1 MNEYWEAPVAEIEE
15 EEFPES
21 GRPGC
26 LSVFAVMLAA
36 GGIGYG
42 IVFGIL
48 GLNLM
53 VDEGRPALGALVT
66 LSAIPLAFVPAVVAV
81 GLWRMRVWAWWLTVI
96 FGSLGFGAA
105 SLSFVAAFLGTD
117 PMRALGFVMGP
128 LMGLMV
134 GVVVLAWFLRNRE
147 RFGQEEMVEVGDR
160 VEGGQA
166 DEENAL
172 VIFAVT
178 VMGCMTLICL
188 VGAVLAA
195 VFVFGFSIPFFR

>member
-1 MNEYWEAPVAEIEE
+1 MNEYWEMPAEDQPEL
-15 EEFPES
+15 EFEES

-53 VDEGRPALGALVT
+53 VGEGRPALGALVT
-66 LSAIPLAFVPAVVAV
+66 ISAIPLAFVPAVVAV
-81 GLWRMRVWAWWLTVI
+81 GLWRMRTWAWWLTVI
-96 FGSLGFGAA
+96 FGSLGLGAA
-105 SLSFVAAFLGTD
+105 SLSFVAAFLGAD

-147 RFGQEEMVEVGDR
+147 RFGQEAVVA
-160 VEGGQA
+160 EGERAGQA
-166 DEENAL
+166 SEENAL

-188 VGAVLAA
+188 VGAALAA
-195 VFVFGFSIPFFR
+195 VFLFGFSLPFFR